1 MSYDKAFLHDM
12 YNLPSVDIVL
22 SVMVGVLA
30 IASVV
35 VPSEGISTSIFII
48 IYNNYD
54 LTDFYCN

>member
-1 MSYDKAFLHDM
+1 MSYNKAFLHDM

-35 VPSEGISTSIFII
+35 VPSEGISTSILIV

-54 LTDFYCN
+54 LTDFYRN

>member
-35 VPSEGISTSIFII
+35 VPSEGISTSILII

>member
-35 VPSEGISTSIFII
+35 VPSEGISTSILIV

-54 LTDFYCN
+54 LTDFYRN

>member
-1 MSYDKAFLHDM
+1 MSYNKAFLHDM

-35 VPSEGISTSIFII
+35 VPSEGISTSILII